1 MTITRLATVYVPVTD
16 QERALAFY
24 TGTLGFEGRSDFPY
38 ADGERWIEVVPPGAG
53 TSLTLLPARDGRP
66 AGVETGIALNV
77 ADADAAHAAFRAG
90 GVDVDD
96 AVLREGD
103 PVVHWAGAVL
113 AGIPPMFR
121 LRDPDGNSFL
131 IGQGP

>member
-1 MTITRLATVYVPVTD
+1 M
-16 QERALAFY
+16 
-24 TGTLGFEGRSDFPY
+24 
-38 ADGERWIEVVPPGAG
+38 
-53 TSLTLLPARDGRP
+53 
-66 AGVETGIALNV
+66 
-77 ADADAAHAAFRAG
+77 
-90 GVDVDD
+90 DD